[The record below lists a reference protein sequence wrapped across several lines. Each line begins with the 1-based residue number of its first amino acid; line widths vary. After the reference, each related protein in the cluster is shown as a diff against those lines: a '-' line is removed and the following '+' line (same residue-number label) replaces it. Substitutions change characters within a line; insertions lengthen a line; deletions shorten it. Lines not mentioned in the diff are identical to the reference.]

1 VIAAYRLA
9 GLSLAAAVA
18 SSCAYVQ
25 VLPDGSRRIAGLVY
39 LEIPPPG
46 SADDI
51 GGETIRIRSIGVGF
65 ASGPPGATLA
75 IGYFDSAPTIINNNS
90 CIALKAASRSH
101 VEGNNKGG

>member
-1 VIAAYRLA
+1 VIAACRLA
-9 GLSLAAAVA
+9 GLSLAVA
-18 SSCAYVQ
+18 FASGCAYVQ
-25 VLPDGSRRIAGLVY
+25 MQPDGSRRVMGLVY

-46 SADDI
+46 SADEI

-65 ASGPPGATLA
+65 ASGPPGTTLA
-75 IGYFDSAPTIINNNS
+75 VGYFDSAQTIINNNS